1 MTVAAEAPETIFS
14 YGYSASLLGEPKPA
28 ESREVGALRRFM
40 AAYSASPWI
49 GTAIQRWF
57 DANRDSVWEGVE
69 GYETAEDD
77 SREARIALIRRRLEA
92 LQAAE
97 QEAWEERYGQIKP
110 DGVAG
115 ALGSVAAA
123 ITDPTIL
130 PLYFVFPAAG
140 ALRASMAAGGAIG
153 GTAVAAQQLGTE
165 GQISAVDVMVGT
177 GMGALLAGVLSKA
190 PQLLTRAPKAV
201 LQHAAERADDPAF
214 ARLQTHLLEARI
226 SHPIEQLPASPTS
239 AAIRTMFR
247 EVWDEGLKRAGIS
260 EGQAAEIVRR
270 TGRVPVIPETRSEAV
285 ALLHPTKAINPG
297 LASRALMPALDTLE
311 RIAPMAAGRLV
322 STYFETQRLGHLVLE
337 RGVTPLVRAYQKLG
351 PQERAAFHLAAL
363 NGNRAQIA
371 QLVGDDA
378 LRGWERWSRH
388 LFQAAKPDVP
398 EVPGFYMPRYLEP
411 QAARELRRD
420 EGFRRWLAGRTETD
434 ELLVQYYLLRQAP
447 TTVPRATSLRER
459 TIERIT
465 PDHANRFLEFP
476 EAAVAYVQRMAHE
489 AWVRQFF
496 GRHLQ
501 KTKVGDVDLT
511 ASSARLLAPVPEHN
525 RRVAAELIK
534 TVLEGPQLQ
543 QARPLAVARN
553 LSYAGIL
560 GSFTAAAVQTGDIGI
575 VLAAHGFRDGIA
587 ALVGRKF
594 MRAVDWGITNASV
607 ELAASPSRSARLMEA
622 SLKWSGFTRLDV
634 FGKEAHLNGAIRH
647 FMRASRTADGRAELT
662 RLYGKQF
669 ADVWPKVIQDLQ
681 NGVAS
686 TDVKLLA
693 LYRLASLQ
701 PVGPFSMP
709 PVWLQHPNARLFYM
723 LKTFALRST
732 TFALNEVR
740 RRGTLSPRQA
750 AQFATGFVALWA
762 LAGLP
767 AEAIKVMLRGGDI
780 DAETVADSAFDN
792 MMSLWGGSSFIVHNF
807 VLAGRLDKAFAE
819 VLSPP
824 PLTIAAA
831 IGTDIVQAAKQGDLE
846 RATLY
851 GRTASYVP
859 IAGRIYYHLWGGGA
873 ERMATE
879 YHKQLSR
886 PAARNQP

>member
-1 MTVAAEAPETIFS
+1 MAEPETLFS
-14 YGYSASLLGEPKPA
+14 YGYSASLLGEPRPT

-57 DANRDSVWEGVE
+57 DANRDSLWAGVE
-69 GYETAEDD
+69 GYEAPEDD
-77 SREARIALIRRRLEA
+77 SREARVALIRRRLEA

-97 QEAWEERYGQIKP
+97 QEAWSERYGQIKP

-115 ALGSVAAA
+115 TLGSIAAA

-130 PLYFVFPAAG
+130 PLYFVFPTAG
-140 ALRASMAAGGAIG
+140 ALRTSMAIGGAVG

-165 GQISAVDVMVGT
+165 GQISAVDVLVGT
-177 GMGALLAGVLSKA
+177 GAGAALVGALSKA
-190 PQLLTRAPKAV
+190 PQLLTRAPKALFRHV
-201 LQHAAERADDPAF
+201 AERADDPAF
-214 ARLQTHLLEARI
+214 TRLQTHLLEARL
-226 SHPIEQLPASPTS
+226 SHPIEQLPAAPTS

-247 EVWDEGLKRAGIS
+247 EVWDEGLARAGIS
-260 EGQAAEIVRR
+260 EAKAAEIIRR
-270 TGRVPVIPETRSEAV
+270 TGKVPIIPETRAEA
-285 ALLHPTKAINPG
+285 AAMLHPTKALNPG
-297 LASRALMPALDTLE
+297 LVSKALMPALDTLE
-311 RIAPMAAGRLV
+311 RIAPVAAGRLV
-322 STYFETQRLGHLVLE
+322 STYFKMQRLGHLVLE
-337 RGVTPLVRAYQKLG
+337 RGVVPLAQAYQKLG

-363 NGNRAQIA
+363 NGNRAQLA

-388 LFQAAKPDVP
+388 LFRAAKPDVP
-398 EVPGFYMPRYLEP
+398 EVSGFYMPRYLKP

-434 ELLVQYYLLRQAP
+434 DLLVQYYLLRQAP
-447 TTVPRATSLRER
+447 TAVPRATSLRAR
-459 TIERIT
+459 TLEQI
-465 PDHANRFLEFP
+465 PPGMADRFLEFP
-476 EAAVAYVQRMAHE
+476 EASVAYVQRMAHE

-496 GRHLQ
+496 GRHLK

-511 ASSARLLAPVPEHN
+511 TSSAGLLSPVPEHN
-525 RRVAAELIK
+525 RRVAADLIK
-534 TVLEGPQLQ
+534 TILEGPQLK
-543 QARPLAVARN
+543 QARPIAVTRN

-560 GSFTAAAVQTGDIGI
+560 GSFTAAAVQTGDTGI

-587 ALVGRKF
+587 GMVGRKF
-594 MRAVDWGITNASV
+594 MRAVDWGITNAST
-607 ELAASPSRSARLMEA
+607 ELAASPSRSARLMEGA
-622 SLKWSGFTRLDV
+622 LKWSGFTRLDI
-634 FGKEAHLNGAIRH
+634 FGKEAHLNAAIRH
-647 FMRASRTADGRAELT
+647 FMRASHTAAGRAELT

-669 ADVWPKVIQDLQ
+669 ADVWPKVIRDLQ
-681 NGVAS
+681 NGIVS

-701 PVGPFSMP
+701 PVGPFSMT

-740 RRGTLSPRQA
+740 RKGSLSPRQA
-750 AQFATGFVALWA
+750 ATFATGFVSMWA

-767 AEAIKVMLRGGDI
+767 AEAIKAMLRGEDI
-780 DAETVADSAFDN
+780 TPETVADSAFDN
-792 MMSLWGGSSFIVHNF
+792 MMNLWGGSSFIVHNF
-807 VLAGRLDKAFAE
+807 VLTGRIDKAFTE
-819 VLSPP
+819 VLAPP
-824 PLTIAAA
+824 PLTIIAA

-846 RATLY
+846 RATVY

-873 ERMATE
+873 ERMAAK
-879 YHKQLSR
+879 YHERL
-886 PAARNQP
+886 ATYD